1 MKFYL
6 KLPRCFPLPTPL
18 GPDNPDWAFVWEDA
32 DAFGDGGPRLVL
44 VRETKGSS
52 DLADLRPEESRK
64 IHCGTR
70 HHEALGINYQVM
82 TATDALPG
90 GPPGA

>member
-1 MKFYL
+1 MDSP
-6 KLPRCFPLPTPL
+6 KLQRWFTLPTPL
-18 GPDNPDWAFVWEDA
+18 GTGNPDWAFVWQDA

-52 DLADLRPEESRK
+52 DLADLRLEESRK

-70 HHEALGINYQVM
+70 HHDALGVDYRVM
-82 TATDALPG
+82 TVTDALPG
-90 GPPGA
+90 GPPRA